1 MSELATETLKMY
13 PPATFSR
20 TSADA
25 LKSWSRCKRQ
35 FAYKYVAKLKWPSD
49 VRHFSLGREV
59 HKLLDYQ
66 SRNLSCKK
74 LLASADEK
82 VRRSCEKLALHR
94 STQWEILGSEWEF
107 NIPLSLKNN
116 ENTQSPQEQHQGNEQ
131 AVEWLNGRIDRIA
144 RDKNGKVWIIDWKT
158 GMGAPKN
165 PHEDWQTRV
174 YLFALV
180 EVAKSVSAQDLA
192 ILDLTP
198 ENLGF
203 LYVIVKGDAHSPVEE
218 VQVQYSSAQHE
229 ATRQILISTI
239 EQLRQEETYQLPDTC
254 PDKYCLYRSL
264 CGMPQP

>member
-1 MSELATETLKMY
+1 MSDLATEILKTY
-13 PPATFSR
+13 PAATFSR

-35 FAYKYVAKLKWPSD
+35 FVYKYVAKLKWPSD

-66 SRNLSCKK
+66 SRNLSCHKI
-74 LLASADEK
+74 LASADEK
-82 VRRSCEKLALHR
+82 VRRSYEKLASHR

-107 NIPLSLKNN
+107 NIPLLLKN
-116 ENTQSPQEQHQGNEQ
+116 EHSGREKI
-131 AVEWLNGRIDRIA
+131 EWLNGRIDRIA

-165 PHEDWQTRV
+165 PYEDWQTRV
-174 YLFALV
+174 YLFALI

-192 ILDLTP
+192 ISDLTP

-203 LYVIVKGDAHSPVEE
+203 IYVIVKGDAYSPVEE
-218 VQVQYSSAQHE
+218 VQVHYSSAQHE

-239 EQLRQEETYQLPDTC
+239 EQLRQEETYQLPDKC

>member
-1 MSELATETLKMY
+1 MMSDLATETLKTY

-66 SRNLSCKK
+66 SRNLSCEKIV
-74 LLASADEK
+74 ATADEK
-82 VRRSCEKLALHR
+82 VRRSYEKLMSHR
-94 STQWEILGSEWEF
+94 STQWDILGSEWEF
-107 NIPLSLKNN
+107 NIPLNMEDDS
-116 ENTQSPQEQHQGNEQ
+116 
-131 AVEWLNGRIDRIA
+131 VEWLNGRIDRIA
-144 RDKNGKVWIIDWKT
+144 RDQSGKVWIIDWKT

-174 YLFALV
+174 YLFALI
-180 EVAKSVSAQDLA
+180 EVAKSVSAQDLN
-192 ILDLTP
+192 ITDLTP

-218 VQVQYSSAQHE
+218 VRVQYSSAQHE

-239 EQLRQEETYQLPDTC
+239 KQLRQEENYELPDQC

-264 CGMPQP
+264 CGMPL